1 MGEWWRVVDNSGTR
15 AVDGPHSAEAAGG
28 NRPCLPVDLNH
39 RAYIEVGD
47 HQAIGD
53 EWRYRYQLVKYALFV
68 EDSESVVQVPEKGRP
83 SLEARRAQHF
93 HRFGVDEAKPELA
106 AEDVPPALSTL

>member
-1 MGEWWRVVDNSGTR
+1 MVPTRRRLRVATVHASPSTSTT
-15 AVDGPHSAEAAGG
+15 VPTSKS
-28 NRPCLPVDLNH
+28 VT
-39 RAYIEVGD
+39 